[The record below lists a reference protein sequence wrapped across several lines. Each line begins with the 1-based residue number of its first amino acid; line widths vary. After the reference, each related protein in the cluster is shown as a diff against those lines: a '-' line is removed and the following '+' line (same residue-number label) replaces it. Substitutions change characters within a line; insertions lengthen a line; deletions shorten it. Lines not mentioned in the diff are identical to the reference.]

1 MAVQRVSGGSSLV
14 DVMDRILDKGIVID
28 AWARISLAGIDLGAG
43 KARLAVAQPDGCLDR
58 TLAGGAAGP
67 AHVAKSGT
75 AGEKKRVRR
84 RR

>member
-14 DVMDRILDKGIVID
+14 DVLDRILDKGIVID

-43 KARLAVAQPDGCLDR
+43 KTRLAVARPDGCLESA
-58 TLAGGAAGP
+58 LAGGPAGALDP
-67 AHVAKSGT
+67 AKSGT